1 MLGVLE
7 GLARSLGYHVVEG
20 IFSGT
25 AEVSVLMDG
34 PRAWADVNAAR
45 AEVSEAIGW
54 WPKAQ

>member
-54 WPKAQ
+54 

>member
-20 IFSGT
+20 IFSRT

-54 WPKAQ
+54 